1 MSGIVTRQIRV
12 SGLVQGVGYRAAM
25 REQALALGVSGWVR
39 NRADGTVEA
48 LAQGAPAAVEAL
60 IAWARRGP
68 LAARVTDV
76 RTNEADAEGA
86 HPGFRLRPSA

>member
-25 REQALALGVSGWVR
+25 RDEARLLGLAGWVR
-39 NRADGTVEA
+39 NRADGSVEG
-48 LAQGAPAAVEAL
+48 LVQGPSDAVAAI

-68 LAARVTDV
+68 PAARVADV
-76 RTNEADAEGA
+76 QIKESEHEPPHQRFE
-86 HPGFRLRPSA
+86 LRPTV